1 MGDVLFM
8 EIWMA
13 CYDCIPL
20 TVPNILFTPF
30 TQHAKFA
37 IFNNTPLPG
46 KKQHTHIH
54 TQHLRNHLGIE
65 KYEALLQLIHLHVH
79 SSSY

>member
-13 CYDCIPL
+13 CYDCILL

-30 TQHAKFA
+30 TQHAKFV
-37 IFNNTPLPG
+37 ILNSTLG
-46 KKQHTHIH
+46 KKTECIF
-54 TQHLRNHLGIE
+54 E
-65 KYEALLQLIHLHVH
+65 
-79 SSSY
+79 